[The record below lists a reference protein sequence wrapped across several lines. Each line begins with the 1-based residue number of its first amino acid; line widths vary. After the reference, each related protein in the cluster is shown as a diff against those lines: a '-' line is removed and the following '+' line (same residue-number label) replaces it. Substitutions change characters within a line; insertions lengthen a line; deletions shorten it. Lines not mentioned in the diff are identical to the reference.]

1 MKKEINRILNFWFKE
16 CNSKDW
22 IKKDDCV
29 DTQIKIN
36 YGEQIQ
42 QAVLG
47 YYNHWAKSLESSLAL
62 IILTD
67 QFTRNVFRGTPR
79 SFSGD
84 TLALNTCLHCL
95 NTFDISQ
102 QTREKP
108 HFTLIPLMHSE
119 NLKIQEISLPLFQA
133 HTSDK
138 VYPNALKH
146 KNIIAR

>member
-22 IKKDDCV
+22 FKKNGCFDK
-29 DTQIKIN
+29 QIKN
-36 YGEQIQ
+36 NFGEQIE

-95 NTFDISQ
+95 NTFDVSQ
-102 QTREKP
+102 QKKEKALYFNP
-108 HFTLIPLMHSE
+108 I
-119 NLKIQEISLPLFQA
+119 
-133 HTSDK
+133 
-138 VYPNALKH
+138 NA
-146 KNIIAR
+146 